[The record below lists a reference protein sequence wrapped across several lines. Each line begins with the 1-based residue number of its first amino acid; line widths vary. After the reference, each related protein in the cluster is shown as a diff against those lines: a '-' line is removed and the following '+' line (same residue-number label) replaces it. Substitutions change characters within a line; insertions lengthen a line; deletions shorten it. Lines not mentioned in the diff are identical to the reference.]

1 MPLITKTRKFNI
13 DHNVFVQQKNLRVM
27 LKKDTLEGFTVN
39 IKYDPT
45 PVDYHVGAVC
55 AAFVLFLFYILL
67 IYEIVGRA
75 FAAMLSSTVAIALLS
90 VLDDRPLMSDIVQWM
105 NCETLLLLF
114 SIMILVGFLNET
126 GVFNYIAVYAFKMS
140 NGRVW
145 PLIFSLCLITA
156 VASAFLHNVT
166 TILLMTPITIKLCEC
181 CGLNPIPIL
190 LAVILNGNIGATATP
205 IGHVQNLLITGNNVF
220 AKHGVTFIS
229 YTVHMTIGT
238 ILAFVQTCICFRWI
252 YNDAHELRMK
262 DPKELTDL
270 RREITV
276 WERTANSLSTLS
288 KESQIVHETLLKK
301 VAILNAKLNKMKSE
315 IVVSNEIYRETI
327 SSLQKNVSLPKTYF
341 RIFGDE
347 KK

>member
-1 MPLITKTRKFNI
+1 
-13 DHNVFVQQKNLRVM
+13 M

-55 AAFVLFLFYILL
+55 AAFVLFMFYVLL
-67 IYEIVGRA
+67 IYEIVNRA
-75 FAAMLSSTVAIALLS
+75 IAAMLSSTVAIALLA
-90 VLDDRPLMSDIVQWM
+90 VLDDRPLMSDVLQWM

-126 GVFNYIAVYAFKMS
+126 GVFNYIAVYAFKVS

-156 VASAFLHNVT
+156 IVSAFLHNVT

-205 IGHVQNLLITGNNVF
+205 LGHVPNLLITGNSVF
-220 AKHGVTFIS
+220 ARHGVTFIS
-229 YTVHMTIGT
+229 YTIHMTIGT
-238 ILAFVQTCICFRWI
+238 ILAFVQTCIFFRWI
-252 YNDAHELRMK
+252 YFDAHELRMK
-262 DPKELTDL
+262 DSKEVTDL

-288 KESQIVHETLLKK
+288 KESQIVRDTLLKK
-301 VAILNAKLNKMKSE
+301 VAILSAKLNKMQSE
-315 IVVSNEIYRETI
+315 IVVSNKIYIETV
-327 SSLQKNVSLPKTYF
+327 SSLQKNVSLPFK
-341 RIFGDE
+341 
-347 KK
+347 

>member
-1 MPLITKTRKFNI
+1 MRKFNV
-13 DHNVFVQQKNLRVM
+13 DHNVFVHQNSLRIM

-55 AAFVLFLFYILL
+55 AGFVLFMFYVLL
-67 IYEIVGRA
+67 IYEIVNRA
-75 FAAMLSSTVAIALLS
+75 FAAMMSSTAAIGLLS

-105 NCETLLLLF
+105 NTETLLMVF

-126 GVFNYIAVYAFKMS
+126 GVFNYIAVYAFKKS

-156 VASAFLHNVT
+156 VVSAFLHNVT

-205 IGHVQNLLITGNNVF
+205 LGHVPNLLITGNSVF
-220 AKHGVTFIS
+220 ARHGVTFIS
-229 YTVHMTIGT
+229 YTIHMTFGT
-238 ILAFVQTCICFRWI
+238 VLAFVQTCIFFRWI
-252 YNDAHELRMK
+252 YFDAHELRMK
-262 DPKELTDL
+262 ESKEVTDL

-288 KESQIVHETLLKK
+288 KESQIVRDTLLKK
-301 VAILNAKLNKMKSE
+301 VAILNAKLHKMESE
-315 IVVSNEIYRETI
+315 IVVSTETYRETV
-327 SSLQKNVSLPKTYF
+327 SSLQKNVSFCY
-341 RIFGDE
+341 
-347 KK
+347 